1 MVDFTRKELNLIS
14 IYDPGTRNGMIVELK
29 DMMTYLMPDEIPLRL
44 LAESVIRKLERIS
57 DHKYHQIAEHAVFV
71 PEEDDYAG

>member
-14 IYDPGTRNGMIVELK
+14 IYDPGTRNGMIVELE
-29 DMMTYLMPDEIPLRL
+29 DMMTYLMPDEISLRL
-44 LAESVIRKLERIS
+44 LAESVIRKLDRIS
-57 DHKYHQIAEHAVFV
+57 DYEYHQIADHVAFV

>member
-1 MVDFTRKELNLIS
+1 MKGFSQQELNLIC
-14 IYDPGTRNGMIVELK
+14 IYDPGTRNGLIVELE

-44 LAESVIRKLERIS
+44 LAESVIRKLECIS
-57 DHKYHQIAEHAVFV
+57 DYEYHVIADHAAFI

>member
-14 IYDPGTRNGMIVELK
+14 IYDPGTRNGMIAELE

-57 DHKYHQIAEHAVFV
+57 DDEYHQIADHAVFV